1 MTEDE
6 WAAQVLNGIHPNSS
20 AINVQQPQQIQ
31 QSATYAKLKNDS
43 LQQLM
48 QTSANDHYIDRQNLE
63 NVHQQHEQAL
73 KNSVNQSNIMNSSFS
88 SNNGVANATAA
99 FILQQQQQQAAEHLL
114 TSGNPNGGNPFFSI
128 VDASGTTSGIE
139 QTIGNNNSGYAPFM
153 SSNRSN
159 ASTTAALNAA
169 NPAMLAHMLDLT

>member
-1 MTEDE
+1 M
-6 WAAQVLNGIHPNSS
+6 NGIHPNSS

-48 QTSANDHYIDRQNLE
+48 QTSANDHYIDRFFNISNILFKYTYRQNLE

-88 SNNGVANATAA
+88 SNNGALDSSTTLPTSATSSSARKA
-99 FILQQQQQQAAEHLL
+99 SNTRCAIVRPQPHAQPSQIVQQQQFNQNQRQHQQQVILNYLKLSEIYLL
-114 TSGNPNGGNPFFSI
+114 K
-128 VDASGTTSGIE
+128 
-139 QTIGNNNSGYAPFM
+139 IGC
-153 SSNRSN
+153 
-159 ASTTAALNAA
+159 
-169 NPAMLAHMLDLT
+169 